1 MLPAHGKPAPHLT
14 HGVDPVTVTVWSV
27 PTRLRPLASGMA
39 QVAGHVLGDVP
50 SPPLVGL
57 LQGVP
62 RPAAMR
68 QVTLLSMVMM
78 AGPKAMLYCN
88 SQWLLQGVHLLQ
100 VKHVRLGPGL
110 QEVQGAF

>member
-1 MLPAHGKPAPHLT
+1 M
-14 HGVDPVTVTVWSV
+14 TVTVWSV

-62 RPAAMR
+62 RPAA
-68 QVTLLSMVMM
+68 
-78 AGPKAMLYCN
+78 
-88 SQWLLQGVHLLQ
+88 LLQ
-100 VKHVRLGPGL
+100 VKHFSRMIMGGIKGRGHVVLQNPVAVRTGCTCCRSSM
-110 QEVQGAF
+110 